1 MPGLVDLILDWLR
14 GYPAGRERL
23 LSLVGIEVHWAILQ
37 YVLGLPLLAV
47 FAEAIWLRTGN
58 EYWKRLS
65 RNLAKGFTVVFA
77 VGAASGTASEFGL
90 ILLWPNLTEAA
101 GRYIYFPLY
110 LEIFAFMTEVA
121 FIYLYFYAD
130 GRVSPRVHLLMGV
143 AALAGAWFSGAM
155 ILSVNSFM
163 QSPAN
168 VLANYDPSTGAWAP
182 PEVLL
187 YVPTQVA
194 QALDAQRLAEVGG
207 RILDSGADYVLVS
220 LPAGLVRALMSQ
232 AFAGYT
238 VGDSLLAAVAR
249 PEAAQALAS
258 VPLKSV
264 LDSIVANTVR
274 HAGVYSI
281 TFKSGTYVATFVHSV
296 GAAVTVSAFTVMGA
310 YALRLLRTAEDDP
323 DREYFLRAFRFAALA
338 ALVAVAIQGTGSG
351 HAMGAAVAEFNPE
364 KLAAMEGTSEQ
375 ITSLPELIHAE
386 GLVHGRLMPLL
397 AYGSSSAVLP
407 SYDLIHPDFRPPL
420 VVHYLYYG
428 KVGLGVLLGLTA
440 LAAALELRRAD
451 EPPRWV
457 LWASSLSP
465 ILAQLV
471 SFLGWAVREIGR
483 KPWAIYGIMDVQ
495 TEVTVNPPPA
505 WQLALVAL
513 YLVALLALLLS
524 MVYLYLW
531 RRAAATA
538 EEGRR

>member
-1 MPGLVDLILDWLR
+1 MPGLVDLILEWLR
-14 GYPAGRERL
+14 GYPAGYERL
-23 LSLVGIEVHWAILQ
+23 LSMIGIEVHWAILQ

-47 FAEAIWLRTGN
+47 LAEAIWLRTGN
-58 EYWKRLS
+58 EHWKRLS
-65 RNLAKGFTVVFA
+65 RNLAKGFAVVFA

-110 LEIFAFMTEVA
+110 LEIFAFITEVV

-130 GRVSPRVHLLMGV
+130 GRVSRKAHLLIGV
-143 AALAGAWFSGAM
+143 LALAGAWFSGAM

-168 VLANYDPSTGAWAP
+168 VLANYDPTTGSWAP

-187 YVPTQVA
+187 FVPTQVA
-194 QALDAQRLAEVGG
+194 QAIDAQKLASVGG
-207 RILDSGADYVLVS
+207 KILESGADYVLVS
-220 LPAGLVRALMSQ
+220 LPAGLVRALMGQ

-238 VGDSLLAAVAR
+238 VGESLLAAVAR

-274 HAGVYSI
+274 HAGVYTI
-281 TFKSGTYVATFVHSV
+281 TFKSGTYVATFVHSI

-310 YALRLLRTAEDDP
+310 YALRLLRTPKDDP
-323 DREYFLRAFRFAALA
+323 DREYFRGAFKFAAVV

-364 KLAAMEGTSEQ
+364 KFAAMEGTSEQ
-375 ITSLPELIHAE
+375 ITSLPALIHAE
-386 GLVHGRLMPLL
+386 GLVHGKLMPLL
-397 AYGSSSAVLP
+397 AYGSTGAVIP
-407 SYDLIHPDFRPPL
+407 SYDLIQSDFRPPL
-420 VVHYLYYG
+420 VVHYLYYT
-428 KVGLGVLLGLTA
+428 KIGLGVLLGLVA
-440 LAAALELRRAD
+440 LLAVAYLRRSA
-451 EPPRWV
+451 EPPG
-457 LWASSLSP
+457 WALNLSAASP
-465 ILAQLV
+465 VLAQVV

-495 TEVTVNPPPA
+495 TELTVNPPPT
-505 WQLALVAL
+505 WQLMLVAA
-513 YLVALLALLLS
+513 YLAALLALLFAVVY
-524 MVYLYLW
+524 VYLW
-531 RRAAATA
+531 KR
-538 EEGRR
+538 EESGEVS